1 MNNKKTTKKYQGLE
15 NTTAKKEKEMKKNY
29 KNVGV
34 EVPNDRKNKKQF
46 ELTLKDP
53 WFTLVK
59 SGLKKVEGRV
69 NYGVVAD
76 IRKGDVVVFTHKVK
90 NGNNVKE
97 EKLPVK
103 ITKVMKYPTFNELLF
118 EEKLYKVLPGFPT
131 IKCGKMLYEQYYK
144 YGTIKNF
151 GVVALHFE

>member
-97 EKLPVK
+97 EKRWVK
-103 ITKVMKYPTFNELLF
+103 TV
-118 EEKLYKVLPGFPT
+118 
-131 IKCGKMLYEQYYK
+131 
-144 YGTIKNF
+144 
-151 GVVALHFE
+151 